1 MGPDGHPTVAGS
13 LVWQARTEAR
23 LTQRQLAEAAQVPQS
38 TIADIE
44 RGRRQPS
51 IPLLQ
56 RILRAAG
63 MEVRFVLSPV
73 DGHDA
78 SLASDP
84 AQDERVGAL
93 FRRAKRTG

>member
-1 MGPDGHPTVAGS
+1 MTHPTVAGA
-13 LVWQARTEAR
+13 LVWQARTEAH

-38 TIADIE
+38 TVADIE

-63 MEVRFVLSPV
+63 MELRFVLAPV
-73 DGHDA
+73 DDHDA
-78 SLASDP
+78 SLARDP
-84 AQDERVGAL
+84 AKDERVGAL
-93 FRRAKRTG
+93 FRRARVTG

>member
-1 MGPDGHPTVAGS
+1 MAHSTVAGS
-13 LVWQARTEAR
+13 LVWQARTGAQ

-63 MEVRFVLSPV
+63 MELRFVLSPV
-73 DGHDA
+73 DDHDA
-78 SLASDP
+78 SLARD
-84 AQDERVGAL
+84 AAKDERVGAL
-93 FRRAKRTG
+93 FRRSRVTG